1 MTKHAFRYQ
10 GVNHVALVCKD
21 MKKTVDFYTQV
32 LEMKLVKTLDLPGG
46 SGQHFFFDC
55 GNGALIAFFWFPDA
69 PEAAPGIASQDQ
81 TPGKPITTAHASMN
95 HLAISIPLE
104 DFDACVERLKA
115 KGLKV
120 MVINHADN
128 ERGYTKDVTKETWI
142 RSMYFTDPN
151 GITLELAACT
161 RAFNDA
167 DIAHEPATWE
177 DRHRYLKERAA
188 RNGAGR

>member
-1 MTKHAFRYQ
+1 MTGSTFRYQ
-10 GVNHVALVCKD
+10 GVNHVALVCRD
-21 MKKTVDFYTQV
+21 MKETVDFYTKV

-46 SGQHFFFDC
+46 SGQHFFFDA

-69 PEAAPGIASQDQ
+69 PEAAPGIASQNQ

-95 HLAISIPLE
+95 HLAMDIPLE
-104 DFDACVERLKA
+104 DFDAYVERLKS

-120 MVINHADN
+120 RVINHADN
-128 ERGYTKDVTKETWI
+128 DRGYTEGVTDETWI

-151 GITLELAACT
+151 GIALELAALT
-161 RAFNDA
+161 RPFNEGDV
-167 DIAHEPATWE
+167 AHAPATYE

-188 RNGAGR
+188 ARNGAR